1 MVQVHHTYRFAPM
14 ASLGQT
20 LSSNAWIMFHHPCTD
35 GLASAFIL
43 AENGTRGDVEFIPL
57 QVRVKLI

>member
-1 MVQVHHTYRFAPM
+1 M